1 MSHLLLRL
9 DTLTLEQRGYLGLK
23 VAEIH
28 EIVILSELTSPG
40 VASDAQ
46 NWCAPVTAGSP
57 SLKHLGLAQYAYS
70 APVQETWLPPPDRL
84 PLQYSILGT
93 HPPLSLVNILDEEEG
108 AWGPEVNEWVYGLT
122 ALHLSWPELNEV
134 PLSTVVPVVITGIQ
148 RLILQ
153 PGPMFGQITSLSA
166 LPPAP
171 LGADLVFVE
180 VQQRDG
186 FKIRSLRR

>member
-1 MSHLLLRL
+1 MLRL
-9 DTLTLEQRGYLGLK
+9 DATTLQKRGYLGLK

-40 VASDAQ
+40 VAGDAQ
-46 NWCAPVTAGSP
+46 NWCAPAAAGSP
-57 SLKHLGLAQYAYS
+57 SLKHLGLAQYAYY
-70 APVQETWLPPPDRL
+70 APVQETWLPQPDRL

-93 HPPLSLVNILDEEEG
+93 HPPLSLVNIRDEEEG
-108 AWGPEVNEWVYGLT
+108 AWGPEVDGWVYGLT
-122 ALHLSWPELNEV
+122 ALRLSWPELNEV
-134 PLSTVVPVVITGIQ
+134 PISTVVPVVITGIQ

-171 LGADLVFVE
+171 LGPDLVVVE

-186 FKIRSLRR
+186 LKIRSPHR